1 MFFLEI
7 NHKQMI
13 NNDNFTEWY
22 RSWGFWQS
30 RNAVYLVF
38 ELIPH
43 DVYDV
48 TEKGPYIQMPR
59 LSS

>member
-1 MFFLEI
+1 MIQGGFIPVYEQIIRFL
-7 NHKQMI
+7 K
-13 NNDNFTEWY
+13 
-22 RSWGFWQS
+22 S
-30 RNAVYLVF
+30 RNIVYLVWF
-38 ELIPH
+38 LELIPH